1 MPMAEASPPPTVL
14 DSIKVL
20 DWTDQGGA
28 YAARLLA
35 DLGADVVRV
44 EPVTDEGPWPQE
56 PVPAAAGTTVSA
68 FERFVNLNKRS
79 LRVNQDTPAGREL
92 LGQLAERA
100 DIVLT
105 AGPAAQAW
113 RQSGPRPGTATQ
125 VNVSAFGRTSGGTIG
140 GTSSGAGTSLLA
152 DDLVTLAAG
161 GLLSLGGYP
170 DREPVAVYGSQ
181 AYLAGGISAAIAAL
195 LGVLAAD
202 AGEPGADLDVSTQ
215 AVMASALEDAAAE
228 FDLTGV
234 VRRRTGDGL
243 REAGT
248 GTFRCADGWIV
259 VVAGKLG
266 TAAAWDS
273 LTGWLCDQDV
283 PGAEALKGPEWT
295 DLAYRRRPESIAEFQ
310 PLMESATG
318 RLTRAELY
326 EELQLRR
333 IAAAPVNNVA
343 DLLADPQLADR
354 AFFRT
359 VSDPLL
365 GRELS
370 YPGPPYRLEDHRMPD
385 WTSAPV
391 PGGQTDEVLRDWL
404 GIEAGRLAALRAD
417 GVIR

>member
-1 MPMAEASPPPTVL
+1 MAEARAALSPTVL
-14 DSIKVL
+14 DSVRVL
-20 DWTDQGGA
+20 DWTDQAGA

-35 DLGADVVRV
+35 DLGAEVVRI
-44 EPVTDEGPWPQE
+44 EPVTEPGRWPEE
-56 PVPAAAGTTVSA
+56 PMMSADGQPVSA

-79 LRVNQDTPAGREL
+79 LRVDTDSPAGREL
-92 LGQLAERA
+92 LGQLAAHA

-105 AGPAAQAW
+105 SGDAPQSWWQAI
-113 RQSGPRPGTATQ
+113 GPGTAAH
-125 VNVSAFGRTSGGTIG
+125 VNVSAFGAAAPADG
-140 GTSSGAGTSLLA
+140 LLA

-181 AYLAGGISAAIAAL
+181 AYLAGGISGAIAAL
-195 LGVLAAD
+195 LALLAAD
-202 AGEPGADLDVSTQ
+202 AGQPGADLDVSAQ

-273 LTGWLCDQDV
+273 LVGWLCDQGA

-295 DLAYRRRPESIAEFQ
+295 DLSFRRRPESIAEFQ
-310 PLMESATG
+310 RLMEAATSQ
-318 RLTRAELY
+318 LTRAELY

-333 IAAAPVNNVA
+333 IAAAPVNTIA
-343 DLLADPQLADR
+343 ALLADPQLASR
-354 AFFRT
+354 GFFRT
-359 VSDPLL
+359 VRDGVLD
-365 GRELS
+365 RDVT
-370 YPGPPYRLEDHRMPD
+370 YPGPPYRLPDHRLPD
-385 WTSAPV
+385 WTSAPA
-391 PGGQTDEVLRDWL
+391 PGGQTGQVLRDWL
-404 GIEAGRLAALRAD
+404 GASDYQLARLRAE
-417 GVIR
+417 GAFG

>member
-1 MPMAEASPPPTVL
+1 MAEAPAAPLVVL

-20 DWTDQGGA
+20 DWTDQAGA
-28 YAARLLA
+28 YAGRLLA

-44 EPVTDEGPWPQE
+44 EPVTNLLPWPE
-56 PVPAAAGTTVSA
+56 ERMLSADGHPVSA

-79 LRVNQDTPAGREL
+79 LRVDPHSPAGHEL
-92 LGQLAERA
+92 LDSLAACA

-105 AGPAAQAW
+105 SGEAARSWSRAV
-113 RQSGPRPGTATQ
+113 PPGGATR
-125 VNVSAFGRTSGGTIG
+125 VNVSAFGN
-140 GTSSGAGTSLLA
+140 GAGAALLA

-181 AYLAGGISAAIAAL
+181 AYLAGGISGAIAAL
-195 LGVLAAD
+195 LGILAAD
-202 AGEPGADLDVSTQ
+202 AGQAGADLDVSAQ

-273 LTGWLCDQDV
+273 LVEWLCDQDV
-283 PGAEALKGPEWT
+283 PGAEALKAPEWT
-295 DLAYRRRPESIAEFQ
+295 DLGYRRRPDSITEFQ
-310 PLMESATG
+310 RLMEAATVQ
-318 RLTRAELY
+318 RTRSDLY
-326 EELQLRR
+326 QELQGRR
-333 IAAAPVNNVA
+333 IAAAPVNDVA
-343 DLLADPQLADR
+343 GLLADPQLADR
-354 AFFRT
+354 GFFRT
-359 VSDPLL
+359 VHDVVLD
-365 GRELS
+365 REVS

-385 WTSAPV
+385 WTSAPE
-391 PGGQTDEVLRDWL
+391 PGGQTAEVLSDWL
-404 GIEAGRLAALRAD
+404 GTPEWRIALLRAD
-417 GVIR
+417 GVIA